1 MNYKTS
7 LWEYYKMVRPLPPF
21 MGFVNKTIP
30 TAFENSMSYY
40 ETLCVLYNYLRNEIL
55 PQINEDVEKIEK
67 LTTLINEMKSY
78 MDNYFENLDVQEEI
92 NNKLDEM
99 AESGELAD
107 IIAAYLQLNG
117 ILAYNSV
124 ASMKTATNL
133 VNGSFAETYGF
144 YNAGDN
150 GGAKYKIREIT
161 NQDVVDESKII
172 ALADNNLVAEL
183 IINDEMN
190 IAQFGAKGDGVTD
203 ESAIINIALASK
215 GNDYL
220 KLNFNNSGVYLA
232 QQEVI
237 LYSNTVIDLQGATI
251 KSCYDGDSHSE
262 YVVFAQG
269 LRIMNNRES
278 LTTGGYGAVKNITI
292 TNGTFDGDAT
302 GVSIFLIHA
311 ENVMINKIHFK
322 DCCVG
327 THVIDLGGCKDVIIE
342 DCFFDGYLIDVDEN
356 YFREMVQF
364 DYANKSN
371 VPYWGD
377 GAGYQY
383 DNIPCINF
391 TVNRC
396 EFAKGSGRFY
406 PSCVGGHN
414 NNDGV
419 FENIKITNCV
429 FDDTS
434 FACIRLPKVK
444 GVTISGNTFKLN
456 KLTTNRYGVYVRQ
469 TQALTDYTITPTE
482 DVTISNNIFDI
493 DRCGAILV
501 QGFTYTDEFDVAQTV
516 NYKNINVLD
525 NVCTGTYTSANAY
538 NNSFVDAAYTQIRLK
553 SNNVYKCS
561 WFLQKISGATLDK
574 VDVIDNHMFYCSDF
588 LHAVASDTAPS
599 VTSEQSNNIWTDNT
613 GTINI
618 NNFKAKVWSSSI
630 YTSDELAY
638 KTVPLTNTD
647 NPFVTIINENN
658 YTVRL
663 PNFIKRFRIS
673 GKIYYVGKTSTTNKL
688 IRTRYYASTGDSI
701 ADIAYAYIPQ
711 NGATSINITPV
722 IFNDKTFAYNTP
734 KIGVQ
739 GYMPQNDQIGFGF
752 GSFSQMTY
760 IEIEGF

>member
-1 MNYKTS
+1 MNTIETLDTS
-7 LWEYYKMVRPLPPF
+7 PF
-21 MGFVNKTIP
+21 KRLVITIGALP
-30 TAFENSMSYY
+30 TAFMDSMSYY
-40 ETLCVLYNYLRNEIL
+40 EALAWLVDYIEHTIIPAIDNNAEIL
-55 PQINEDVEKIEK
+55 NELETAFIQLKQYVD
-67 LTTLINEMKSY
+67 
-78 MDNYFENLDVQEEI
+78 DYFTNLDVQEEI

-99 AESGELAD
+99 AESGQLAD

-117 ILAYNSV
+117 ILAYDSV

-133 VNGSFAETYGF
+133 VDGSFAETYGF
-144 YNAGDN
+144 YNIGDN

-161 NQDVVDESKII
+161 NQDVIDESKII
-172 ALADNNLVAEL
+172 ALADENLVAEL
-183 IINDEMN
+183 IINDDMN

-237 LYSNTVIDLQGATI
+237 LYSNTTIDLQGATI
-251 KSCYDGDSHSE
+251 KTCYDGDAHSE

-278 LTTGGYGAVKNITI
+278 LTTAGYGAVKNITI

-311 ENVMINKIHFK
+311 ENVLINKIHFK

-327 THVIDLGGCKDVIIE
+327 GHVIDFGGCKDVLIE
-342 DCFFDGYLIDVDEN
+342 DCFFDGFLIDVDAN
-356 YFREMVQF
+356 YYREMIQF

-396 EFAKGSGRFY
+396 EFSKGSGRFY
-406 PSCVGGHN
+406 PTCVGGHN

-434 FACIRLPKVK
+434 FASIRIPKAK
-444 GVTISGNTFKLN
+444 GVTISGNTFNLN
-456 KLTTNRYGVYVRQ
+456 KLTTNRYGIYVRQ
-469 TQALTDYTITPTE
+469 TQALTDYTIAPTE
-482 DVTISNNIFDI
+482 DVTISNNIFNI

-501 QGFTYTDEFDVAQTV
+501 QGFTYEDELEVTQTV
-516 NYKNINVLD
+516 NYKNINIID
-525 NVCTGTYTSANAY
+525 NICTGTYTSDNAY
-538 NNSFVDAAYTQIRLK
+538 NNSFVDCAYTQIRLK

-561 WFLQKISGATLDK
+561 WVLQKISGASLDK
-574 VDVIDNHMFYCSDF
+574 VDVIDNQMFYCYDF
-588 LHAVASDTAPS
+588 LHAVGSDTAPA
-599 VTSEQSNNIWTDNT
+599 VTSYQSNNIWTDNT

-618 NNFKAKVWSSSI
+618 NNFKAKVWSSSV

-638 KTVPLTNTD
+638 KTVPLSNTD
-647 NPFVTIINENN
+647 NPFVTIIAENN
-658 YTVRL
+658 YTVKL
-663 PNFIKRFRIS
+663 PNFIKRFKIS
-673 GKIYYVGKTSTTNKL
+673 GKIYYLGKTATSLNKMV
-688 IRTRYYASTGDSI
+688 RTRYYSSAGDAI
-701 ADIAYAYIPQ
+701 ADIAYAYVPQ
-711 NGATSINITPV
+711 NGSTSINITPV
-722 IFNDKTFAYNTP
+722 IYDDKTFAYNTP
-734 KIGVQ
+734 KVGVQ
-739 GYMPQNDQIGFGF
+739 SYMPQNDQIGYNFGAF
-752 GSFSQMTY
+752 NQMTY